1 MGKKGPTRHLK
12 RHSSPAHWPIHRKAN
27 VWTIRTRTGPHNLA
41 TSMPTTIILR
51 DQLKYAKSAS
61 EAKTIL
67 INRKL
72 LIDGKPIIEPAFPV
86 GLMDVLH
93 IPDSG
98 EYFRVLPD
106 HGGKLK
112 FQPISV
118 DEAEFKLYRI
128 IGKTSQRGS
137 KTQLNLHDGSNVLI
151 DTERDQYKVN
161 DVLKIKIP
169 EKEIQDYIEFKE
181 MQQVIITGGRS
192 QGARG
197 TLISLG
203 PEPGWKKTANI
214 RTPEGDDIRTLAQ
227 YIFVVGSNEPIIKLE
242 DEVEEQ

>member
-12 RHSSPAHWPIHRKAN
+12 RHQSPAHWPIHRKAS
-27 VWTIRTRTGPHNLA
+27 VWTVRTNPGPHSLD
-41 TSMPTTIILR
+41 TSIPTTIILR
-51 DQLKYAKSAS
+51 DQLKYAKTAS
-61 EAKTIL
+61 EAKNIL
-67 INRKL
+67 TKRKL
-72 LIDGKPIIEPAFPV
+72 LVDGKPRTKTAFPV
-86 GLMDVLH
+86 GLMDVIH

-112 FQPISV
+112 FLPITA
-118 DEAEFKLYRI
+118 DEAKFKLYRI
-128 IGKTSQRGS
+128 TGKTSQRGGMM
-137 KTQLNLHDGSNVLI
+137 QLGLHDGSNI
-151 DTERDQYKVN
+151 MIKTEQDQYKVN

-197 TLISLG
+197 TLIGLG
-203 PEPGWKKTANI
+203 PEPGWKKTATI
-214 RTPEGDDIRTLAQ
+214 RTPEGDDIRTLSK
-227 YIFVVGSNEPIIKLE
+227 YIFAVGSNEPIIKLE
-242 DEVEEQ
+242 EVEEE